1 MNTLTYVDKMIWWV
15 IPENK
20 HYGVLEEDQEVTS
33 IHEFEQFDNEEDWVE
48 RLLELEIDIEED
60 GGNNLLE

>member
-20 HYGVLEEDQEVTS
+20 HYGILEEDQEVTS
-33 IHEFEQFDNEEDWVE
+33 IHEFEQFDNEEDW
-48 RLLELEIDIEED
+48 LEILSDLNIIIV
-60 GGNNLLE
+60 